1 MWQWSK
7 QGEDAVIPF
16 VLFNQAWT
24 WYEKSVSRWMQI
36 PNSSKISGNG
46 QAATTDQKE
55 LGLRFGKSLQ
65 HFQPWPVTWSEPL
78 VYEKSCCGCAVPLQ
92 RALVAYVAFLRL
104 YIVLTTL

>member
-46 QAATTDQKE
+46 QAAATTDQKE

-78 VYEKSCCGCAVPLQ
+78 VYENLAVAARCRSSVRSL
-92 RALVAYVAFLRL
+92 
-104 YIVLTTL
+104 LTWPSSACTSS